1 MKKLLQRLELR
12 DFFLIILGS
21 VAWSLTMVKSGLC
34 WGGGCSN
41 GLGFWGPN
49 GHDGIWQ
56 IALAGSLARGSWQMP
71 MFAGE
76 IIKNYHL
83 GFDLILA
90 ALHKI
95 TFIPIV
101 NLYFQIL
108 PPIFALVIGVGV
120 YLFVYEWR
128 KSRYQAFWATFFT
141 YFAGS
146 LGWLVTYLRHRQ
158 FEGESMFWSQQ
169 SISTLVN
176 PPFALSL
183 IFIFIGLTILLKGVE
198 NRSKK
203 YLMLA
208 TFFFGSLIQ
217 VKVYAGI
224 LILGALFVASMW
236 YVLTKNSLLL
246 LKVFAGVLIFSILL
260 FSPINGSSQNAII
273 WKPFWFL
280 ETMMSDLSRFYW
292 PRFAEALINY
302 KLGGVWLK
310 GAIAYLAAFIL
321 FLVGNLGLRIFGFL
335 WLARNGF
342 NPKNYQY
349 VDVFLLTIIFLGI
362 IIPMLFIQS
371 GTSWNTIQFFYY
383 AQVLLGI
390 LAGITI
396 GKWQEKSS
404 PFVRCL
410 VVITI
415 FTFTIPTL
423 IATLRNYLPARPPAK
438 VSRAELEALDFLS
451 QQQDGVV
458 LTQFFNKKLAD
469 AANNNP
475 PRPLYLYESTAYVS
489 AFSGKVTY
497 LEDEVNLEITGYPW
511 QTRQTEVERFFTDVT
526 YDSMNELLAKKNI
539 NYIYVIKSVQRKYND
554 LRLDP
559 NKIFENSEA
568 IIYKY

>member
-1 MKKLLQRLELR
+1 
-12 DFFLIILGS
+12 
-21 VAWSLTMVKSGLC
+21 
-34 WGGGCSN
+34 
-41 GLGFWGPN
+41 
-49 GHDGIWQ
+49 
-56 IALAGSLARGSWQMP
+56 MP

-246 LKVFAGVLIFSILL
+246 LKVFAGVLILSILL

-438 VSRAELEALDFLS
+438 VSREELEALDFLS

>member
-49 GHDGIWQ
+49 GHDGIWH

-246 LKVFAGVLIFSILL
+246 LKVFAGVLILSILL

-438 VSRAELEALDFLS
+438 VSREELEALDFLS

>member
-41 GLGFWGPN
+41 GLGCWGPN
-49 GHDGIWQ
+49 GHDGIWH

-246 LKVFAGVLIFSILL
+246 LKVFAGVLILSILL

-438 VSRAELEALDFLS
+438 VSREELEALDFLS